1 MSCLCVAV
9 LPKVAH
15 HDYDGRHCM
24 CTAVD
29 ELENL
34 APAPRPP
41 SHPVANTAV
50 SRMLLHV
57 WGGVLHVFEACG
69 H

>member
-24 CTAVD
+24 CTAVG

-34 APAPRPP
+34 APARPP
-41 SHPVANTAV
+41 SLTSGGKHCSEQDAASCLGGRA
-50 SRMLLHV
+50 SRV
-57 WGGVLHVFEACG
+57 
-69 H
+69 